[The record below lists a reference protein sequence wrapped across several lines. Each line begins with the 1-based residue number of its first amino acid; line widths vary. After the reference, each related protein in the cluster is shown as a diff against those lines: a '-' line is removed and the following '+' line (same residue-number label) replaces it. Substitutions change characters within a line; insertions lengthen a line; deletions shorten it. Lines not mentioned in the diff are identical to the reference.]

1 MDGHD
6 PERVLSRG
14 LKARTAA
21 RRLPEPPE
29 AAGGIARG
37 GASAGARAKARA
49 GARAGARA
57 CAADLGWA
65 VVLAA
70 CLACSLAFGRAD
82 SVLARRL
89 DDPSIS
95 RAIGEALSASNLYA
109 LGLRLGAGSE

>member
-14 LKARTAA
+14 LRARTAA

-29 AAGGIARG
+29 AVCGIARG
-37 GASAGARAKARA
+37 GASAGARAGVRAR
-49 GARAGARA
+49 G
-57 CAADLGWA
+57 ADLGWA
-65 VVLAA
+65 VALAA

-82 SVLARRL
+82 GELARRL
-89 DDPSIS
+89 NDPSIS
-95 RAIGEALSASNLYA
+95 RAIGAALSASNLYA